1 MTSANFYSKKKSI
14 KMSHSPGKG
23 ATANEN
29 DKKPWQLDRFN
40 TDSSKGSAS
49 KSPII
54 DKAKVKMKILNLS

>member
-1 MTSANFYSKKKSI
+1 
-14 KMSHSPGKG
+14 MSHSPGKG